1 MEGAPMNAER
11 FTVRLEAYW
20 QSIAIYAVTLIVY
33 VIGQAL
39 WNSTLQQGLVNV
51 VLTDPIVA
59 LLGTF
64 VLVALIAVIVNTA
77 AKRSIIISDDGIT
90 YISRFHERMF
100 RIDEIERIMM
110 GGDRRMRVRG
120 VFAVIRVYIKGR
132 RRPLRVRP
140 GLYENDAQ
148 LVERLMNLRATV
160 AGSSSR

>member
-1 MEGAPMNAER
+1 MNADR

-64 VLVALIAVIVNTA
+64 VLVSLIAVVLNTV
-77 AKRSIIISDDGIT
+77 AKRSIIISDEGIT

-100 RIDEIERIMM
+100 RVDEIERIMM

-140 GLYENDAQ
+140 GLYENDA
-148 LVERLMNLRATV
+148 LLIDRLMKLRAQV
-160 AGSSSR
+160 AGR

>member
-1 MEGAPMNAER
+1 MSGER

-33 VIGQAL
+33 VVVQAL

-64 VLVALIAVIVNTA
+64 VIAALIAVVVNTA
-77 AKRSIIISDDGIT
+77 AKRSIIVSEDGIT
-90 YISRFHERMF
+90 YVSRFHERTF
-100 RIDEIERIMM
+100 RVSEIERIVM

-120 VFAVIRVYIKGR
+120 LFAVIRVYIKGR

-140 GLYENDAQ
+140 GLYENDAK
-148 LVERLMNLRATV
+148 LVDMVMQLRATV
-160 AGSSSR
+160 TARVGQ

>member
-1 MEGAPMNAER
+1 MNADR

-64 VLVALIAVIVNTA
+64 VLVSLIAVVVNTV
-77 AKRSIIISDDGIT
+77 AKRSIIISDEGIT
-90 YISRFHERMF
+90 YISRFHERTF

-140 GLYENDAQ
+140 GLYENDA
-148 LVERLMNLRATV
+148 LLIDRLMKLRGQV
-160 AGSSSR
+160 AGR

>member
-1 MEGAPMNAER
+1 MNADR

-64 VLVALIAVIVNTA
+64 VLVSLIAVVVNTI
-77 AKRSIIISDDGIT
+77 AKRSIIISDEGIT

-100 RIDEIERIMM
+100 RVDEIERIMM

-140 GLYENDAQ
+140 GLYENDA
-148 LVERLMNLRATV
+148 LLIDRLMKLRAQV
-160 AGSSSR
+160 AGR

>member
-1 MEGAPMNAER
+1 MNADR

-64 VLVALIAVIVNTA
+64 VLVSLVAVIVNTV
-77 AKRSIIISDDGIT
+77 AKRSIIISDEGIT
-90 YISRFHERMF
+90 YISRFHERTF

-140 GLYENDAQ
+140 GLYENDA
-148 LVERLMNLRATV
+148 LLIDRLMKLRTQV
-160 AGSSSR
+160 AGR

>member
-1 MEGAPMNAER
+1 MEGATMNAER

-39 WNSTLQQGLVNV
+39 WDSTLQQGLVNV

-64 VLVALIAVIVNTA
+64 VLVALVAVVVNTA
-77 AKRSIIISDDGIT
+77 AKRSIVISDDGIT
-90 YISRFHERMF
+90 YVSRFLERTF
-100 RIDEIERIMM
+100 KVHEIERIVM

-140 GLYENDAQ
+140 GLYENDAK
-148 LVERLMNLRATV
+148 LIERLVALRTQV
-160 AGSSSR
+160 AARG

>member
-1 MEGAPMNAER
+1 MNADR

-64 VLVALIAVIVNTA
+64 VLVSLIAVVVNTV
-77 AKRSIIISDDGIT
+77 AKRSIIISDEGIT

-100 RIDEIERIMM
+100 RVDEIERIMM

-140 GLYENDAQ
+140 GLYENDA
-148 LVERLMNLRATV
+148 LLIDRLMKLRAQV
-160 AGSSSR
+160 AGR

>member
-1 MEGAPMNAER
+1 MNADR

-64 VLVALIAVIVNTA
+64 VLVSLIAVVVNTV
-77 AKRSIIISDDGIT
+77 AKRSIIISDEGIT
-90 YISRFHERMF
+90 YISRFHERTF

-140 GLYENDAQ
+140 GLYENDA
-148 LVERLMNLRATV
+148 LLIDRLMKLRAQV
-160 AGSSSR
+160 AGR

>member
-1 MEGAPMNAER
+1 MNAER

>member
-1 MEGAPMNAER
+1 MSADR

-64 VLVALIAVIVNTA
+64 VLVSLIAVVVNTV
-77 AKRSIIISDDGIT
+77 AKRSIIISDEGIT

-100 RIDEIERIMM
+100 RVDEIERIMM

-140 GLYENDAQ
+140 GLYENDA
-148 LVERLMNLRATV
+148 LLIDRLMKLRAQV
-160 AGSSSR
+160 AGR

>member
-1 MEGAPMNAER
+1 MEGATMNAER

-64 VLVALIAVIVNTA
+64 VLVALIAVVVNTA
-77 AKRSIIISDDGIT
+77 AKRSIVISEDGIT
-90 YISRFHERMF
+90 YVSRFHERTF
-100 RIDEIERIMM
+100 KVHEIERVVM

-140 GLYENDAQ
+140 GLYENDAK
-148 LVERLMNLRATV
+148 LIERLVALRTQV
-160 AGSSSR
+160 AARG

>member
-1 MEGAPMNAER
+1 MEGATMNADR

-64 VLVALIAVIVNTA
+64 VLVSLIAVVVNTV
-77 AKRSIIISDDGIT
+77 AKRSIIISDEGIT
-90 YISRFHERMF
+90 YISRFHERTF

-140 GLYENDAQ
+140 GLYENDA
-148 LVERLMNLRATV
+148 LLIDRLMKLRAQV
-160 AGSSSR
+160 AGR

>member
-1 MEGAPMNAER
+1 MNADR

-64 VLVALIAVIVNTA
+64 VLVSLIAVVVNTV
-77 AKRSIIISDDGIT
+77 AKRSIIISDEGIT

-100 RIDEIERIMM
+100 RVDEIERIMM

-132 RRPLRVRP
+132 RSPLRVRP
-140 GLYENDAQ
+140 GLYENDA
-148 LVERLMNLRATV
+148 LLIDRLMKLRAQV
-160 AGSSSR
+160 AGR

>member
-1 MEGAPMNAER
+1 MNADR

-64 VLVALIAVIVNTA
+64 VLVSLIAVVVNTV
-77 AKRSIIISDDGIT
+77 AKRSIIISDEGIT

-100 RIDEIERIMM
+100 RVDEIERIMM

-120 VFAVIRVYIKGR
+120 VFAVFRVYIKGR

-140 GLYENDAQ
+140 GLYENDA
-148 LVERLMNLRATV
+148 LLIDRLMKLRAQV
-160 AGSSSR
+160 AGR

>member
-1 MEGAPMNAER
+1 MNAER

-64 VLVALIAVIVNTA
+64 VLVALIAVIINTT

-90 YISRFHERMF
+90 YVSRFHERTF
-100 RIDEIERIMM
+100 RVQEIERIMM
-110 GGDRRMRVRG
+110 GGERRMRVRG

-148 LVERLMNLRATV
+148 LVERLIGLRSRIAT
-160 AGSSSR
+160 R

>member
-1 MEGAPMNAER
+1 MNAER

-33 VIGQAL
+33 VVGQAL
-39 WNSTLQQGLVNV
+39 WDSTLQQGLVNV

-64 VLVALIAVIVNTA
+64 VLVALAAVIINTA
-77 AKRSIIISDDGIT
+77 AKRSIVISDDGIT
-90 YISRFHERMF
+90 YTSRFHERMF
-100 RIDEIERIMM
+100 NVNEIERIVI
-110 GGDRRMRVRG
+110 GGERRMRVRG

-140 GLYENDAQ
+140 GLYENDAR
-148 LVERLMNLRATV
+148 LVERLIDLRSRIAT
-160 AGSSSR
+160 R

>member
-1 MEGAPMNAER
+1 MNAER

-33 VIGQAL
+33 VMGQAL

-64 VLVALIAVIVNTA
+64 VLVAVIAVVVNTIT
-77 AKRSIIISDDGIT
+77 KRSITMSDDGIT
-90 YISRFHERMF
+90 YVSRFHERTFPMH
-100 RIDEIERIMM
+100 EIERIMM
-110 GGDRRMRVRG
+110 GGDRRTRVRG
-120 VFAVIRVYIKGR
+120 VFSVVRIYIKGR

-140 GLYENDAQ
+140 GLYDNDTQ
-148 LVERLMNLRATV
+148 LIDRLMKLRAHV
-160 AGSSSR
+160 VGRNV

>member
-1 MEGAPMNAER
+1 MSAER

-39 WNSTLQQGLVNV
+39 WNSTLQQGLVSV

-64 VLVALIAVIVNTA
+64 VLVALVAVIINTT
-77 AKRSIIISDDGIT
+77 AKRSIVISDDGIT
-90 YISRFHERMF
+90 YASRFHERMF
-100 RIDEIERIMM
+100 HVNEIERIMI
-110 GGDRRMRVRG
+110 GGERRMRVRG

-140 GLYENDAQ
+140 GLYENDTQ
-148 LVERLMNLRATV
+148 LVERLIGLRSRIAT
-160 AGSSSR
+160 R

>member
-1 MEGAPMNAER
+1 MEGATMNADR

-64 VLVALIAVIVNTA
+64 VLVSLIAVVVNTV
-77 AKRSIIISDDGIT
+77 AKRSIIISDEGIT

-100 RIDEIERIMM
+100 RVDEIERIMM

-140 GLYENDAQ
+140 GLYENDA
-148 LVERLMNLRATV
+148 LLIDRLMKLRAQV
-160 AGSSSR
+160 AGR